1 LESRWGFPTKLIRPA
16 HVCENEKR
24 RQNGREESKFP
35 NRIFDLYASDAGPLN
50 IGTRALP
57 ARQKSQWE
65 CPGLLF
71 PAIALVKIYWLSAD
85 EEAIEWTETKRP

>member
-1 LESRWGFPTKLIRPA
+1 M

-35 NRIFDLYASDAGPLN
+35 NRIFDLYFSDAGPLN
-50 IGTRALP
+50 MEQRIAGQN
-57 ARQKSQWE
+57 QKSQWE
-65 CPGLLF
+65 CRGLLF
-71 PAIALVKIYWLSAD
+71 PAIASVKINWLSAD